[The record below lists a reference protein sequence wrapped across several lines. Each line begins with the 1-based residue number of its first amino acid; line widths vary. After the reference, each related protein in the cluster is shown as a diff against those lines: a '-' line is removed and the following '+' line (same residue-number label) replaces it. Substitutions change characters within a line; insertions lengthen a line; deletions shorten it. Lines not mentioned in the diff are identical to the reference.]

1 MTRDRTSAIRD
12 RPSAT
17 RGRRLLVALLPE
29 ARRSFTAVALATVLV
44 LPLGLLSGGRG
55 ESDLLMVAPA
65 VYLLA
70 YVLITQVVMTRAP
83 QQEVWSWASTTERG
97 TWVDQFVRGTQPGV
111 GIALTVSGLAL
122 AVVLWLPTRLGG
134 GLLPEWAQ
142 VVMAVVLIAS
152 SWLTVLTTYA
162 VAYLCEDARTRAP
175 AGRGALDFPGTTSPA
190 WADYLYFATAV
201 STTFGSTDVTVVRTP
216 MRSLVR
222 QHSLVA
228 FVFNTVILAAV
239 VSLLVTR

>member
-1 MTRDRTSAIRD
+1 MS
-12 RPSAT
+12 

-29 ARRSFTAVALATVLV
+29 ARRSFAAVGLATLLV
-44 LPLGLLSGGRG
+44 LPLGLVSGGRG
-55 ESDLLMVAPA
+55 GPALLMVAPA

-70 YVLITQVVMTRAP
+70 YVLITQTVMTRAP
-83 QQEVWSWASTTERG
+83 RQEVWAWASRTERG

-111 GIALTVSGLAL
+111 GIALSVSGLAL
-122 AVVLWLPTRLGG
+122 AVVLWLPARLDS
-134 GLLPEWAQ
+134 GLLQEWAQ
-142 VVMAVVLIAS
+142 VVLAVVLIAS

-162 VAYLCEDARTRAP
+162 VAYLCEDARTRA
-175 AGRGALDFPGTTSPA
+175 ATRQGALDFPGTTSPS
-190 WADYLYFATAV
+190 WPDHLYFATAV
-201 STTFGSTDVTVVRTP
+201 STTFGSTDVTVVRTA
-216 MRSLVR
+216 MRRLVR